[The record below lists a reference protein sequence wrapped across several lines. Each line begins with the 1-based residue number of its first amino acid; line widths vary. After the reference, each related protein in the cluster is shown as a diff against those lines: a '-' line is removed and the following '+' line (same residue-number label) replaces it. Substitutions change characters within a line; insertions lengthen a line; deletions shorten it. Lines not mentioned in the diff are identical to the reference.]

1 MIENFSLLMIWLF
14 GMRIRWVIRILQLR
28 FFVIIMQIRVLIFAN
43 RVAQESNDRL
53 FERIIDWSDSIEFPY
68 SHFFSVFRICFPN
81 CLVVFE
87 LV

>member
-1 MIENFSLLMIWLF
+1 
-14 GMRIRWVIRILQLR
+14 
-28 FFVIIMQIRVLIFAN
+28 MQIRVLIFAN
-43 RVAQESNDRL
+43 RVAQQTNDRL

-68 SHFFSVFRICFPN
+68 SHFYSVFRICFPN